1 MFVSS
6 LANRHGED
14 ALLRPL
20 SQLDAES
27 QSPRSAPTS
36 VVAEVCTDKREAHEG
51 HDEMR
56 TPRGRPPTVVT
67 MKL

>member
-1 MFVSS
+1 MGSPVLVDS

-27 QSPRSAPTS
+27 QSPRSAPIS
-36 VVAEVCTDKREAHEG
+36 VKRVKVTMK
-51 HDEMR
+51 MR

>member
-1 MFVSS
+1 MLVDS

-27 QSPRSAPTS
+27 QSPRSAPIS
-36 VVAEVCTDKREAHEG
+36 VKRVKVTMK
-51 HDEMR
+51 MR